1 MRPLL
6 AAREGGG
13 GGETAVK
20 KPAERSCT
28 AARRRETALGR
39 QHGTRVC
46 LKGWEGAD
54 QAWRRR
60 WKVLEGRAEEAMA
73 D

>member
-6 AAREGGG
+6 AASEGG

-39 QHGTRVC
+39 QVS
-46 LKGWEGAD
+46 LEGWEVAD
-54 QAWRRR
+54 EGSRRR
-60 WKVLEGRAEEAMA
+60 WKVLEGRAEAAMA
-73 D
+73 E